1 MSWNN
6 AYERKKFNAR
16 IKREIAEYQAAG
28 MTEEQIAEI
37 VLFDEEQFRNDR
49 RYRMHTQEF
58 CESDFDDDEGGDNGK
73 SPLYEKYMEQLTVS
87 IDDEKVKKGRYGW
100 IEDIKNIELYYIA
113 KSREELDR
121 TIVQLKSRVKKIQS
135 AIDGLEAVK
144 M

>member
-37 VLFDEEQFRNDR
+37 VMFDEEQFRNDR

-58 CESDFDDDEGGDNGK
+58 CESDFDDDGGDKGK
-73 SPLYEKYMEQLTVS
+73 RQDHSCFLYRRCGDYDFLCRRRTC
-87 IDDEKVKKGRYGW
+87 
-100 IEDIKNIELYYIA
+100 A
-113 KSREELDR
+113 KRKRSLPEYHW
-121 TIVQLKSRVKKIQS
+121 Q
-135 AIDGLEAVK
+135 AV
-144 M
+144 